1 MKKEADVVKEL
12 REFEK
17 SGKLNSTV
25 EGTSQGMFQKFKPTD
40 NSLKGNLEKED
51 DFDYL
56 KEIHPANNE
65 YEGMYKKLVEN
76 SLEGIL
82 LLDFKGKILFANH
95 AIARIF
101 GFKHAEETVGKNSLD
116 FIDPK
121 YRKRVI
127 KDQILVKMG
136 KGGFLNTYKAV
147 TASGGKIWVEEIG
160 CKIKHRGKTANVV
173 FIRDI
178 TKRRKTWV
186 ELTKLG
192 DKYKALAEMSTDGI
206 LTFDPLG
213 KLTYVNP
220 SFEKMC
226 GKQQDQLV
234 GTPFRD
240 YLSDES
246 IYLFQQ
252 IFIDARKNDK
262 KIKNVELELVH
273 RQNDIVPIEVSLA
286 PLKNSNNKFTE
297 MACTVHDISEH
308 KKVER
313 ELKKSRQL
321 KTEFMNIAAHELKS
335 PVTPIKGYLDLII
348 SDKDANEKTKKWG
361 EISLRNTEKLLKL
374 INDILDVSRLDSDTM
389 TFNMEKLNLV
399 EILGEISE
407 DIKPA
412 VEDKNLALIIRIP
425 QKLPPI
431 LGDRYRLEQVLKNL
445 AVNAVK
451 FTDQGSITIKAKEEE
466 KQILISVEDTGIGI
480 ADDELKKIFTKFYQ
494 VYTSNDR
501 KSEGAGLG
509 LFICREIITK
519 HNGKIWAESKSGKG
533 SKFVMEIPYI

>member
-1 MKKEADVVKEL
+1 MKEEADVVKEL

-25 EGTSQGMFQKFKPTD
+25 EGTSQEMFQKFKPTD
-40 NSLKGNLEKED
+40 NPLNDDLEKEYE
-51 DFDYL
+51 FDYL
-56 KEIHPANNE
+56 KEIHPVNKK
-65 YEGMYKKLVEN
+65 YEGIYKKLVEN

-82 LLDFKGKILFANH
+82 LLDFKGKILFANP
-95 AIARIF
+95 AIAKIF
-101 GFKHAEETVGKNSLD
+101 GFKHAEEIVGKNSLR

-136 KGGFLNTYKAV
+136 KGGFLNTYRAV
-147 TASGGKIWVEEIG
+147 TTSGEKIWIEEAG
-160 CKIKHRGKTANVV
+160 CKIKHMGRTANVV

-178 TKRRKTWV
+178 TKRQKIWG
-186 ELTKLG
+186 EITKLG

-206 LTFDPLG
+206 LILDPLG
-213 KLTYVNP
+213 KLIYVNP

-226 GKQQDQLV
+226 EIEQYQLV

-286 PLKNSNNKFTE
+286 PLKNSDNKFTG

-308 KKVER
+308 KEIES
-313 ELKKSRQL
+313 ELKRSRRL

-361 EISLRNTEKLLKL
+361 KISLRNTEKLLRL

-389 TFNMEKLNLV
+389 TFNMEKLNPV
-399 EILGEISE
+399 EILDEISE

-412 VEDKNLALIIRIP
+412 IEDRNLALTLHIP
-425 QKLPPI
+425 QKLPHI
-431 LGDRYRLEQVLKNL
+431 LGDRRRLEQVLKNL
-445 AVNAVK
+445 VTNAVK
-451 FTDQGSITIKAKEEE
+451 FTDQGSITITAKEEE

-480 ADDELKKIFTKFYQ
+480 ANAELKKIFTKFYQ
-494 VYTSNDR
+494 SYTSNDR
-501 KSEGAGLG
+501 KSEGTGLG
-509 LFICREIITK
+509 LFICKEIITK

-533 SKFVMEIPYI
+533 SKFVMEIPSI